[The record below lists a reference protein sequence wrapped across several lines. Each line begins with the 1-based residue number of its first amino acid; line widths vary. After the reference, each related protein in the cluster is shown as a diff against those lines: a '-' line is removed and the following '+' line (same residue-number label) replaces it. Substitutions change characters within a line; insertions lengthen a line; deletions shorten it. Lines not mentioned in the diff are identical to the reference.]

1 LIIVI
6 KYHYFKAKMDI
17 YTVRSGEFSQV
28 KRIKVACLII
38 GMLNAAFQILIII
51 IFIALIAA

>member
-1 LIIVI
+1 LIIII
-6 KYHYFKAKMDI
+6 KYHYFKAKKDI
-17 YTVRSGEFSQV
+17 YTVRSGEFSQI

-51 IFIALIAA
+51 FIALIAA